1 VIAEKG
7 EEADRL
13 SRYVSVGLDQLEA
26 GDVTPLTGK
35 HWRYRYC
42 RLYVADSSDVDS
54 RGMAGCR
61 LVNSR
66 EIEELEHGSFVNCQA
81 HSDIVDPKQ
90 R

>member
-1 VIAEKG
+1 LYVIAENG

-13 SRYVSVGLDQLEA
+13 SRYVSVSLDQLEA

-42 RLYVADSSDVDS
+42 RLYVADSSNVDS

-61 LVNSR
+61 VVDSR
-66 EIEELEHGSFVNCQA
+66 
-81 HSDIVDPKQ
+81 
-90 R
+90 